1 MAKALRVLYV
11 ERSVEGTIG
20 GSHHSLYQMIV
31 GLMSKGVEPVVVF
44 YEQNDVAEQLL
55 KIGCDVHFFE
65 RTKKVRLFGAKY
77 KKSPIF
83 RRINSFLT
91 VLKCLVLDGSKYKN
105 WLSKN
110 DISLV
115 HLNNN
120 PFSIE
125 WVSAAK
131 RAGIPC
137 VAHQRGARNRLDRSE
152 IYLAN
157 MVDRVVCIS
166 KYVRDSL
173 RSSGCSGDN
182 FELVYNGI
190 DVQSFQAGA
199 DERVECTG
207 LERAAGRVVVG
218 LVGNIKPW
226 KGQHILI
233 EALKDI
239 VGRDQDVFCVFVGAF
254 EKSNTVYE
262 ESLKT
267 KISEY
272 GLSDNVLFTGYTPFV
287 KNYMANMDIVVH
299 ASTDPEPFGRV
310 IIEAM
315 ALTKP
320 VIATKGGG
328 ASEILEHGVTGVL
341 IEPSDSKL
349 LASTLMEL
357 INDTDK
363 RWFLAKNAHRRV
375 NECFSIDANVEKISE
390 IYDLLMQ
397 GTP

>member
-1 MAKALRVLYV
+1 MAKALRVLFV

-44 YEQNDVAEQLL
+44 YEQNHVAEELK
-55 KIGCDVHFFE
+55 KIGCDVHFFG
-65 RTKKVRLFGAKY
+65 RTKKVRLFGSKY
-77 KKSPIF
+77 KKSSIF
-83 RRINSFLT
+83 RLTNSFLT
-91 VLKCLVLDGSKYKN
+91 LLKFLVLDGSKYKK
-105 WLSKN
+105 WLCKN

-131 RAGIPC
+131 RARIPC

-157 MVDRVVCIS
+157 TVDRVVCIS

-173 RSSGCSGDN
+173 RSSGCAGNN

-190 DVQSFQAGA
+190 DVQSFRAGA
-199 DERVECTG
+199 YEKGKCTG
-207 LERAAGRVVVG
+207 LERKEGRVIVG

-233 EALKDI
+233 EALKAI
-239 VGRDQDVFCVFVGAF
+239 VDRDQDVFCVFVGAF
-254 EKSNTVYE
+254 ETSNTVYE
-262 ESLKT
+262 ESLKA
-267 KISEY
+267 KISDY
-272 GLSDNVLFTGYTPFV
+272 GLSDRVLFTGYTPFV

-315 ALTKP
+315 ALEKP
-320 VIATKGGG
+320 VIATRGGG
-328 ASEILEHGVTGVL
+328 ASEILEHEVTGVL
-341 IEPSDSKL
+341 IAPSDPEV
-349 LASTLMEL
+349 LASTLIDL

-363 RWFLAKNAHRRV
+363 RCYLAKNAYRRV
-375 NECFSIDANVEKISE
+375 NESFSIDANVKKISE
-390 IYDLLMQ
+390 IYSLLM
-397 GTP
+397 